1 MRTYISPYGN
11 PLVYTGEPG
20 ERPILTCENYCKWYA
35 LFAVLPDGTI
45 DRVDFPGQDDR
56 FPDSEITP
64 GVSGFCDHVPNPDEV
79 LRMAEKLGWD
89 VDTQAHEMI
98 VGRWAIEYLDQFKG
112 VF

>member
-56 FPDSEITP
+56 FPDSEITCRTP
-64 GVSGFCDHVPNPDEV
+64 TRSSAWPRSSGGTST
-79 LRMAEKLGWD
+79 RRR
-89 VDTQAHEMI
+89 T
-98 VGRWAIEYLDQFKG
+98 R
-112 VF
+112 